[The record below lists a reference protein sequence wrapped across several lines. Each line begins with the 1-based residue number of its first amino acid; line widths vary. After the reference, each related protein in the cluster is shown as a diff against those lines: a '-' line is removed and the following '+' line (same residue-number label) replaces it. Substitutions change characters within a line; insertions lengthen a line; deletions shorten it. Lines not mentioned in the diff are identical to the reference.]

1 MNFPKHLF
9 ALFFLLTLGTG
20 LSLSAYAV
28 DDDADL
34 PPVTL
39 VQAHN
44 LQADSQLAQ
53 QRHVPI
59 LLMFAQQGCA
69 WCHYVEEE
77 QLKPMLRNA
86 DYRAQ
91 VIIRQVM
98 TDDLGNITDFNGSQT
113 DANSLAIRYSASLT
127 PTIVFVDEHGKQLA
141 HSIVGV
147 RNTEFYGGELDDGL
161 AQSEQMI
168 RQQLALNQK

>member
-1 MNFPKHLF
+1 MKTAKHLF
-9 ALFFLLTLGTG
+9 ALFFLLTLGTS
-20 LSLSAYAV
+20 LSLTASAS
-28 DDDADL
+28 DDDL

-44 LQADSQLAQ
+44 LQTDGQAAH

-59 LLMFAQQGCA
+59 LLMFAQQGCS

-86 DYRAQ
+86 DYRAK

-98 TDDLGNITDFNGSQT
+98 TDDLGNITDFDGSQT
-113 DANSLAIRYSASLT
+113 DANSLAMRYSASLT
-127 PTIVFVDEHGKQLA
+127 PTVVFVDEHGKRLA
-141 HSIVGV
+141 HNLIGV
-147 RNTEFYGGELDDGL
+147 SNTEYYGGDLDKAL
-161 AQSEQMI
+161 AESAQII